1 MAGGGTIMPREPF
14 DSSVIRSA
22 GYDPA
27 TCTREVAFRNHRIVR
42 YLDGP
47 PAAWMALAD
56 AESAGVYCSAHI
68 RTADACRRPV
78 TCARATHQQATPR

>member
-1 MAGGGTIMPREPF
+1 MPHELF

-27 TCTREVAFRNHRIVR
+27 PGTRAGAFRTHPIDRS
-42 YLDGP
+42 LDGP
-47 PAAWMALAD
+47 PAAGMALAD
-56 AESAGVYCSAHI
+56 AESARVYCSAHI

-78 TCARATHQQATPR
+78 TRARSTHHPAAPR